1 MYVVDTL
8 KTSLIMTT
16 VTNILHVYHWHF
28 SQIALEDLA
37 AGRPNEAIPLLEY
50 VNCIHIVTFF

>member
-1 MYVVDTL
+1 
-8 KTSLIMTT
+8 MTT